1 MDRLGAWVES
11 YQQARVHQVG
21 SSYIPDVC
29 VTAHLK
35 VDYSDP
41 CDHSSTDALK
51 VMSDAAAQQA
61 ASIEVAAE
69 QVPAPG
75 PPTTPPKPI
84 GVRGPFHPAHPP
96 TEAELAEQARKG
108 LNSYKAGQADG
119 IDMARFMVDAETR
132 ASVKTLSAE
141 DYEKIRRLWATK
153 EEAYRELVK
162 ATPGDKEVKTRRL
175 MKAINKDFTSNYCR
189 DQARISSFLGNDR
202 CGNCVAETILEIAAL
217 RATDLMPDPPSRLTV
232 QAFGDHAQAIIYT
245 PASDGK
251 PQRLW
256 NLLTGEVTTTVIAP
270 LYDQEILI
278 AGYVNSHGGKSPIQ
292 NKDLLVAEID
302 PGVMIQTGS
311 RWATSHRWDT
321 RSSGLSLP
329 PSQRGR
335 SQNSRILLL
344 PKIQTN
350 HRRLVRS
357 TGRKW
362 TWQPEKLLLPA

>member
-1 MDRLGAWVES
+1 LAFGATSLSKFAIADSPGHQPVNCIIKSSDDAREKVRGTHELFEKLNQTSGFVDYISSITGCPRGIRQILTERFAEYDAKVSAASFPLDAETCAALVVQMDRLGAWVES

-232 QAFGDHAQAIIYT
+232 QAFGDHAQAII
-245 PASDGK
+245 
-251 PQRLW
+251 
-256 NLLTGEVTTTVIAP
+256 
-270 LYDQEILI
+270 
-278 AGYVNSHGGKSPIQ
+278 
-292 NKDLLVAEID
+292 
-302 PGVMIQTGS
+302 
-311 RWATSHRWDT
+311 
-321 RSSGLSLP
+321 
-329 PSQRGR
+329 
-335 SQNSRILLL
+335 
-344 PKIQTN
+344 
-350 HRRLVRS
+350 
-357 TGRKW
+357 
-362 TWQPEKLLLPA
+362 